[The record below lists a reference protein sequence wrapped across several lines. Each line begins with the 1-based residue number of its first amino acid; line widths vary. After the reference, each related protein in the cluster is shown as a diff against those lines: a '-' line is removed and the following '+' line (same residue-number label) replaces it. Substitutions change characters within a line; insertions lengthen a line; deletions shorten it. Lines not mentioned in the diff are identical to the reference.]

1 MHLALQR
8 FGRIWRHS
16 AEAVTLVAGTR
27 IGKYEVRRKLA
38 EGGMAE
44 IYLCSFSGPEG
55 FQKEVVLK
63 RIRSFLAQDPDFV
76 QMFITEARVAS
87 LLNHA
92 NIVQIFDFDKH
103 QDTYY
108 LAMEYVRGQSLYAT
122 RKRARE
128 LMIPMPPTLVAHLGA
143 EIARGLHYAHRHTEN
158 GRRIGL
164 VHRDVTPHNVLL
176 SFEGAVKLTDFGI
189 AKAGN
194 SLTAPGK
201 LKGKFAY
208 MSPEQAQGLTLDA
221 RTDVFALGIILWELL
236 TGGRLFD
243 GDGDVAVL
251 RAVQE
256 STIAPPARLNSLVP
270 ESLSRTVMKALERDV
285 SARFRTA
292 QEFERSLAEYVLL
305 TAKKIEDTDVGA
317 FLRRLFSGDASA
329 VGDLDQDSDP
339 IPVEVTI
346 YPEHLPSPSSP
357 TREGDLQGASM
368 TELEAPTE
376 SWKMLDQGPPLQPPR
391 RQLRESKP
399 PEQPQEIASFRS
411 RHLLLF
417 RAGLLV
423 LGSVFLCA
431 TTLLGLRWRSPAPKS
446 LEKSI
451 PQSEKPP
458 GLHPDLLPPPGQW
471 VPSYSP
477 NNPFPESP
485 LAAIPEP
492 SPPPVVEPQVQARP
506 ATGILVVM
514 ISPWA
519 ELFIDGKNR
528 GEVSGIRKFKL
539 RVGKHRIEFRHVRG
553 LAERTVIVRENQE
566 VVEQYQAL
574 SP

>member
-1 MHLALQR
+1 M
-8 FGRIWRHS
+8 
-16 AEAVTLVAGTR
+16 TLVAGTR

-76 QMFITEARVAS
+76 QMFIAEARVAS

-108 LAMEYVRGQSLYAT
+108 LAMEYVRGQSLWAT

-128 LMIPMPPTLVAHLGA
+128 LMISMPPTLVAHLGA
-143 EIARGLHYAHRHTEN
+143 EIARGLHYAHRHTQN

-164 VHRDVTPHNVLL
+164 VHRDVTPHNGLL

-189 AKAGN
+189 AKAGDP
-194 SLTAPGK
+194 LTAPGK

-285 SARFRTA
+285 NARFRTA
-292 QEFERSLAEYVLL
+292 QELERSLAEHVLL
-305 TAKKIEDTDVGA
+305 TARKIEDTDTGA
-317 FLRRLFSGDASA
+317 FLRRLFSDDASSLS
-329 VGDLDQDSDP
+329 DLDQESNSSS
-339 IPVEVTI
+339 VEVSLSLE
-346 YPEHLPSPSSP
+346 PLASPSSQ
-357 TREGDLQGASM
+357 TRGEDFQVASM

-376 SWKMLDQGPPLQPPR
+376 SWKVPDPGAPLQ
-391 RQLRESKP
+391 QSTP
-399 PEQPQEIASFRS
+399 PEQPQERTPSRS
-411 RHLLLF
+411 RYLLLF
-417 RAGLLV
+417 RVGLLV
-423 LGSVFLCA
+423 LGSVLLCA
-431 TTLLGLRWRSPAPKS
+431 TTLLGLRLRSTATKS
-446 LEKSI
+446 LQTSI
-451 PQSEKPP
+451 PQPERPP
-458 GLHPDLLPPPGQW
+458 ELQPDALPIPAGW
-471 VPSYSP
+471 APSDP
-477 NNPFPESP
+477 LKIALTQSP
-485 LAAIPEP
+485 LAAAPEP
-492 SPPPVVEPQVQARP
+492 SPAPVVIQAVQARP
-506 ATGILVVM
+506 DTGILVVK

-528 GEVSGIRKFKL
+528 GEVSGTRKFKL
-539 RVGKHRIEFRHVRG
+539 KVGKHRIRFRHVRG
-553 LAERTVIVRENQE
+553 LAERTVILRKNQE

>member
-1 MHLALQR
+1 M
-8 FGRIWRHS
+8 
-16 AEAVTLVAGTR
+16 TLVAGTR

-76 QMFITEARVAS
+76 QMFIAEARVAS

-108 LAMEYVRGQSLYAT
+108 LAMEYVRGQSLWAA

-143 EIARGLHYAHRHTEN
+143 EIARGLHYAHRQTEN

-194 SLTAPGK
+194 LLTAPGK

-243 GDGDVAVL
+243 GDGDLAVL
-251 RAVQE
+251 RAVKE
-256 STIAPPARLNSLVP
+256 SNIAPPARLNSLVP

-285 SARFRTA
+285 NARFRTA
-292 QEFERSLAEYVLL
+292 QEFERSLAEHVLL
-305 TAKKIEDTDVGA
+305 TAKKVEDIDTGA
-317 FLRRLFSGDASA
+317 FLRRLFSEDASA
-329 VGDLDQDSDP
+329 VCDVDQDLDP
-339 IPVEVTI
+339 IPVEVDFPVSLR
-346 YPEHLPSPSSP
+346 PEP
-357 TREGDLQGASM
+357 
-368 TELEAPTE
+368 EAPTE
-376 SWKMLDQGPPLQPPR
+376 SWEMLAQGSHLEPLR
-391 RQLRESKP
+391 KQLGESIP
-399 PEQPQEIASFRS
+399 PEPQEVVASRS
-411 RHLLLF
+411 RSRFLF
-417 RAGLLV
+417 RVGLPV

-431 TTLLGLRWRSPAPKS
+431 TTLLGLRLRITSSKS
-446 LEKSI
+446 AQTSI
-451 PQSEKPP
+451 PQPASPP
-458 GLHPDLLPPPGQW
+458 APHSVPLPISSAPVPGDSPSIPTPP
-471 VPSYSP
+471 ST
-477 NNPFPESP
+477 
-485 LAAIPEP
+485 LASIPEP
-492 SPPPVVEPQVQARP
+492 SPPPVVDPPVRTRP
-506 ATGILVVM
+506 ETGILVVK

-519 ELFIDGKNR
+519 ELFIDGRSR

-553 LAERTVIVRENQE
+553 LVERTVILRKNQE
-566 VVEQYQAL
+566 VVEQYQAV

>member
-1 MHLALQR
+1 
-8 FGRIWRHS
+8 
-16 AEAVTLVAGTR
+16 VTLVAGTR
-27 IGKYEVRRKLA
+27 IGKYEIRRKLA

-63 RIRSFLAQDPDFV
+63 QIRSFLAQDPDFV

-143 EIARGLHYAHRHTEN
+143 EIARGLHYAHRQTEN
-158 GRRIGL
+158 GRHIGL

-285 SARFRTA
+285 NARFRTA

-305 TAKKIEDTDVGA
+305 AAKKIEDTDIGA
-317 FLRRLFSGDASA
+317 FLRRLFSGEASA
-329 VGDLDQDSDP
+329 VCDLDQDSDP
-339 IPVEVTI
+339 IPVEVSSS
-346 YPEHLPSPSSP
+346 PEHLPSPSP
-357 TREGDLQGASM
+357 QTKEADFQVASM

-376 SWKMLDQGPPLQPPR
+376 SWRMLDQGPPLQPLR
-391 RQLRESKP
+391 RQLRESTP
-399 PEQPQEIASFRS
+399 PEQPPETASFRS

-431 TTLLGLRWRSPAPKS
+431 TTWLGLRLRSPAPKS

-451 PQSEKPP
+451 PQPARP
-458 GLHPDLLPPPGQW
+458 GLHPDVLPIPI
-471 VPSYSP
+471 PSYSP
-477 NNPFPESP
+477 NIPFPQSP

-492 SPPPVVEPQVQARP
+492 SPPPVVDQPVRARP
-506 ATGILVVM
+506 ATGVLVVK

-539 RVGKHRIEFRHVRG
+539 RVGKHRIQFRHVRG
-553 LAERTVIVRENQE
+553 LAERTVIVKERQE